1 MKQVVYGK
9 RIIQWPGAPPIYV
22 TCMRPSELLEWAAVP
37 RKSPKGMDGYQR
49 PLADRYMKIARFIE
63 SHVNNIV
70 PGSVIVASDQGTD
83 TFHIED
89 LAIPAEGAADHGLCK
104 ITINYNPPKSAKQM
118 LKELIARFESRMT
131 DAEKKGLQ
139 SRMAAFVAQLCH
151 LRDNWKAE
159 IDDKPDEDE
168 DKKAWLEWIKERHKV
183 GFIMDGQHR
192 VYGADAVN
200 PEAAKHIPA
209 DGEPVLPISIL
220 PNMTVAE
227 QVFHFAMMN
236 ITPEKVKTAQAN
248 NNAAFS
254 LSKEEFDRYQ
264 PRLDRFIDTT
274 DAIWLDKMD
283 SDPDSPFGG
292 LIYYPWLPGA
302 EVKQLKD
309 AIADSLQ
316 KAWRNVDHTHK
327 AFGNL
332 LQGETKWK
340 EADFKLQ
347 AFFTFWTGV
356 KNHFSEQ
363 WNTPGSDLW
372 WKVALIVL
380 QDFIRLKMS
389 EQLTLWNKSEP
400 HPMTDLPS
408 LSRFVEHVLG
418 FFPQDFF
425 DEWAYV
431 PDDTDQG
438 RDELLEQMRGQY
450 NRKKVDRRAK
460 LWRGRE

>member
-9 RIIQWPGAPPIYV
+9 RIVQWPGAPPIYV

-49 PLADRYMKIARFIE
+49 PLADRFTKIARFIE

-70 PGSVIVASDQGTD
+70 PGSVIVASDQGD
-83 TFHIED
+83 ETFHIEE
-89 LAIPAEGAADHGLCK
+89 LVIPTERSADHGLCK
-104 ITINYNPPKSAKQM
+104 ITITYDPPKSPKVM
-118 LKELIARFESRMT
+118 LKELIARFEARMT
-131 DAEKKGLQ
+131 QEEKDGLQ
-139 SRMAAFVAQLCH
+139 SRMAAFVEQLRH

-159 IDDKPDEDE
+159 IDDKPDDDE
-168 DKKAWLEWIKERHKV
+168 DKKGWLEWIRERHKI

-200 PEAAKHIPA
+200 PEAAPHIPS
-209 DGEPVLPISIL
+209 DDEPVLPISIL

-254 LSKEEFDRYQ
+254 LSKDELERYQ

-283 SDPDSPFGG
+283 SDAESPFRG

-302 EVKQLKD
+302 TVKQLKD

-316 KAWRNVDHTHK
+316 KAWRNADHTHRLY
-327 AFGNL
+327 GSL
-332 LQGETKWK
+332 LQGETNWK
-340 EADFKLQ
+340 DEDFKMQ
-347 AFFTFWTGV
+347 AFFTFWSGV
-356 KNHFSEQ
+356 KNRFPDQ
-363 WNTPGSDLW
+363 WNTVGSALW
-372 WKVALIVL
+372 WKVALMVL
-380 QDFIRLKMS
+380 QDFIRIQMS
-389 EQLTLWNKSEP
+389 QQLTLWNKSEK
-400 HPMTDLPS
+400 HPMTDLGS

-425 DEWAYV
+425 DGWAYV
-431 PDDTDQG
+431 PDDTQQG
-438 RDELLEQMRGQY
+438 KEDLLEQMRQQY
-450 NRKKVDRRAK
+450 SRTKVDRRAK
-460 LWRGRE
+460 LWRGS